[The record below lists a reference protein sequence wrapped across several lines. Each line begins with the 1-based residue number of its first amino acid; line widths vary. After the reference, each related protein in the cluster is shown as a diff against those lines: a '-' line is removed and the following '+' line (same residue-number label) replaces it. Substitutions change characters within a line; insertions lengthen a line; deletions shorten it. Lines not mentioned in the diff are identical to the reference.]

1 LENNQKNS
9 SPFLPLFFA
18 LVLVI
23 GIFIGIRLNRNSQQ
37 NQLLQMFSKDNLGG
51 NKLDELLD
59 YVVREYV
66 DTLNK
71 DSLTDQTIET
81 MLSNL
86 DPHSAYIPASDLQAT
101 NEPLNGNFEGIGVE
115 FNLLRDTIYVV
126 TAIPGGPSEKA
137 GIKSGDKIIFV
148 DGKKVAGVGITNEM
162 VFKNLK
168 GKGGTVV
175 NIGVLRFGTSKIEY
189 FKIIRGK
196 IPIYSIDAAYMMDSI
211 TGFIKI
217 SRFASTTLKEF
228 NDAMSKLEKLGMK
241 QLVLDLRGNPGGY
254 LDAAIGISDEFLP
267 KGKMIVYTEGK
278 NRPRQNSIASDKG
291 RFEKQKL
298 VVLIDENS
306 ASASEIVAGA
316 VQDNDRGIIIGRRS
330 FGKGLVQ
337 EQSEFKDG
345 SAIRLTIARY
355 YTPSGRCIQKPYE
368 NGQIEDYYHDEM
380 ERYNSGELV
389 NADSVKLNKKL
400 KYTTAAGKV
409 VYGGGGIMPDYF
421 IPIDT
426 TKVSRYV
433 SELLYKNIINDFAL
447 EYVNKNRSKLKFKSP
462 HEFNKQFILNNNVFN
477 ELRTYASE
485 NSVSSKSSDFG
496 KGYDLL
502 SNHLKAYI
510 AKDIFNQEAWFLVKN
525 ANDEACK
532 KALAELY
539 KKPKQEILSNAS
551 KK

>member
-1 LENNQKNS
+1 LENNNKNS
-9 SPFLPLFFA
+9 NPFLPLFFA
-18 LVLVI
+18 LVLVL

-37 NQLLQMFSKDNLGG
+37 SQLLEMFSNETHAG

-59 YVVREYV
+59 YVIREYV
-66 DTLNK
+66 DTLDR

-81 MLSNL
+81 LVGNL

-115 FNLLRDTIYVV
+115 FNILRDTIYVV

-148 DGKKVAGVGITNEM
+148 DGKKVAGIGITNDM

-168 GKGGTVV
+168 GKGGTIVK
-175 NIGVLRFGTSKIEY
+175 IGVLRFGTNNIEY
-189 FKIIRGK
+189 FKITRGK
-196 IPIYSIDAAYMMDSI
+196 IPIFSVDASYMMTNE

-217 SRFASTTLKEF
+217 SRFASTTYKEF
-228 NDAMSKLEKLGMK
+228 SDALQKLQNHGMK
-241 QLVLDLRGNPGGY
+241 KLILDLRGNPGGF
-254 LDAAIGISDEFLP
+254 LDAAIDISDEFLP
-267 KGKMIVYTEGK
+267 KGKMIVYTQGK
-278 NRPRQNSIASDKG
+278 NRPRQNSISSQKG
-291 RFEKQKL
+291 QFEKQDL
-298 VVLIDENS
+298 VILIDENS

-316 VQDNDRGIIIGRRS
+316 IQDNDRGIIIGRRS

-355 YTPSGRCIQKPYE
+355 YTPAGRCIQKPYE
-368 NGQIEDYYHDEM
+368 NGHIEDYYHDEM
-380 ERYNSGELV
+380 DRYDSGELV

-400 KYTTAAGKV
+400 KYTTPAGKI

-426 TKVSRYV
+426 TKVSKYI

-447 EYVNKNRSKLKFKSP
+447 EYVNKNRAKLKFSTVE
-462 HEFNKQFILNNNVFN
+462 EFNVQFEVNNALINELNAYATKNNV
-477 ELRTYASE
+477 
-485 NSVSSKSSDFG
+485 KSSPNDLG
-496 KGYDLL
+496 KGFTLL
-502 SNHLKAYI
+502 STHLKAYI
-510 AKDIFNQEAWFLVKN
+510 AKDIFNQEAWFYIKN
-525 ANDEACK
+525 ASDEACI
-532 KALAELY
+532 KALATL
-539 KKPKQEILSNAS
+539 S

>member
-1 LENNQKNS
+1 MENNPKNNN
-9 SPFLPLFFA
+9 PFLPLFFA
-18 LVLVI
+18 IVLIV

-37 NQLLQMFSKDNLGG
+37 NQLIELFSNENRGG
-51 NKLDELLD
+51 NKLDELLN
-59 YVVREYV
+59 YVIREYV
-66 DTLNK
+66 DTLNR

-81 MLSNL
+81 LLGNL
-86 DPHSAYIPASDLQAT
+86 DPHSAYIPASDLEAT

-115 FNLLRDTIYVV
+115 FNLLRDTIYIV

-168 GKGGTVV
+168 GKGGTIVT
-175 NIGVLRFGTSKIEY
+175 IGVLRFGTDKIEY
-189 FKIIRGK
+189 FKITRGK
-196 IPIYSIDAAYMMDSI
+196 IPIYSIDASYMMDNI

-217 SRFASTTLKEF
+217 SRFASTTYKEF
-228 NDAMSKLEKLGMK
+228 NEALNKLQKQGMT
-241 QLVLDLRGNPGGY
+241 QLVLDLRGNPGGF
-254 LDAAIGISDEFLP
+254 LDAAIDISDEFLP
-267 KGKMIVYTEGK
+267 KGKMIVYTQGK
-278 NRPRQNSIASDKG
+278 NRPRQSSIASEKG
-291 RFEKQKL
+291 QFEKQKL

-316 VQDNDRGIIIGRRS
+316 IQDNDRGIIIGRRS

-355 YTPSGRCIQKPYE
+355 YTPVGRCIQKPYV
-368 NGQIEDYYHDEM
+368 NGHLEDYYHDEM
-380 ERYNSGELV
+380 ERYDSGELV

-400 KYTTAAGKV
+400 KYTTPAGKI

-426 TKVSRYV
+426 TKVSRYI

-447 EYVNKNRSKLKFKSP
+447 EYVNKNRARLIYTDAKEFHKLF
-462 HEFNKQFILNNNVFN
+462 EVNTALIN
-477 ELRTYASE
+477 ELKAYANKNNIKS
-485 NSVSSKSSDFG
+485 NSNDFS

-502 SNHLKAYI
+502 STHLKAYI
-510 AKDIFNQEAWFLVKN
+510 AKDIFNQEAWFYVKN
-525 ANDEACK
+525 SSDEACK
-532 KALAELY
+532 KAI
-539 KKPKQEILSNAS
+539 QMLSGKAN
-551 KK
+551 